1 MLARLKQ
8 MLIKEFI
15 QVFRDKRT
23 RFVLFGP
30 PIIQM
35 LVFGYA
41 ATFEIHH
48 VPTVVLDL
56 DHSQE
61 SRELISRFSS
71 SPYFDVQR
79 QLTDYRQIG
88 DLIDQGKATVGL
100 EINAGFA
107 QNLRKG
113 QTAPLQVIVDATN
126 SNSALIASGY
136 ITQIALGFAQD
147 YQQDRIYRISPQMV
161 ERMPSV
167 QLEQRPWYN
176 PDLRS
181 RWFFV
186 PGIIGSLTLVL
197 VVTLTAFAV
206 VREREIGTLEQI
218 MVTPIRPAEFILG
231 KTLPFFLIGLF
242 DVSLIAT
249 VGTMWFQIPF
259 RGHILVL
266 FAGAILFLLCML
278 GVGLLISTV
287 SSTQQQ
293 AMVTAFF
300 FIMPAITFSGFGFPI
315 STMPQWLQYLTYLS
329 PLRYFLS
336 RASRHLSE
344 RCGHGDPLAP
354 DARDDR
360 LGNQSAHHRCPALPQ
375 SARLS
380 LSPQPSSQSTQYEAY
395 PIRPRQTAQICA
407 HHTACEVGLLGI
419 VDCHLDD
426 DRTTGPSDCERL
438 FENRLRI
445 AVTTQRQVL
454 YANTPANG
462 GQVIVGKLSAR
473 LLSQRELLKL
483 RNLR

>member
-23 RFVLFGP
+23 RVVLFGP

-35 LVFGYA
+35 LIFGYA
-41 ATFEIHH
+41 ATFEIYH

-100 EINAGFA
+100 EIHAGFA

-126 SNSALIASGY
+126 SNTALIASGY
-136 ITQIALGFAQD
+136 VTQIALGFAQD
-147 YQQDRIYRISPQMV
+147 YQQDRINRISPQMI
-161 ERMPSV
+161 EQIPSV
-167 QLEQRPWYN
+167 LLAPRPWYN

-218 MVTPIRPAEFILG
+218 MVTPIRPVEFILG

-242 DVSLIAT
+242 DVSLIGT
-249 VGTMWFQIPF
+249 VGTLWFQVPF
-259 RGHILVL
+259 RGQILVL

-293 AMVTAFF
+293 AMVTSFF

-315 STMPQWLQYLTYLS
+315 STMPQWLQYFTYLS
-329 PLRYFLS
+329 PLRYFLVVL
-336 RASRHLSE
+336 RGTYLKGVGME
-344 RCGHGDPLAP
+344 ILWPQMLAM
-354 DARDDR
+354 A
-360 LGNQSAHHRCPALPQ
+360 G
-375 SARLS
+375 
-380 LSPQPSSQSTQYEAY
+380 
-395 PIRPRQTAQICA
+395 
-407 HHTACEVGLLGI
+407 LGI
-419 VDCHLDD
+419 TLLTVAILRFHKALD
-426 DRTTGPSDCERL
+426 
-438 FENRLRI
+438 
-445 AVTTQRQVL
+445 
-454 YANTPANG
+454 
-462 GQVIVGKLSAR
+462 
-473 LLSQRELLKL
+473 
-483 RNLR
+483 

>member
-35 LVFGYA
+35 VIFGYA

-48 VPTVVLDL
+48 VPTVALDL

-61 SRELISRFSS
+61 SRDLISRFTS

-88 DLIDQGKATVGL
+88 DLIDRGEATVGL

-126 SNSALIASGY
+126 SNTALIASGY

-147 YQQDRIYRISPQMV
+147 YQTDRIYRISPQMT
-161 ERMPSV
+161 ERIPSV
-167 QLEQRPWYN
+167 QLEPRPWYN

-197 VVTLTAFAV
+197 VVNLTAFAV

-249 VGTMWFQIPF
+249 VGTLWFQVPF
-259 RGHILVL
+259 RGQILVL

-315 STMPQWLQYLTYLS
+315 STMPHWLQYLTYLS
-329 PLRYFLS
+329 PLRYFLIVL
-336 RASRHLSE
+336 RGTYLKGVGME
-344 RCGHGDPLAP
+344 ILWPQMLAM
-354 DARDDR
+354 A
-360 LGNQSAHHRCPALPQ
+360 A
-375 SARLS
+375 
-380 LSPQPSSQSTQYEAY
+380 
-395 PIRPRQTAQICA
+395 
-407 HHTACEVGLLGI
+407 LGI
-419 VDCHLDD
+419 SLL
-426 DRTTGPSDCERL
+426 T
-438 FENRLRI
+438 I
-445 AVTTQRQVL
+445 AV
-454 YANTPANG
+454 
-462 GQVIVGKLSAR
+462 
-473 LLSQRELLKL
+473 L
-483 RNLR
+483 RFHKALD

>member
-23 RFVLFGP
+23 RFLLFGP

-35 LVFGYA
+35 VIFGYA

-61 SRELISRFSS
+61 SRELFSRFSS

-79 QLTDYRQIG
+79 QLTDYRQMG
-88 DLIDQGKATVGL
+88 ELIDQGKATVGL

-113 QTAPLQVIVDATN
+113 QIAPLQVIVDATN
-126 SNSALIASGY
+126 SNTALIASGY

-147 YQQDRIYRISPQMV
+147 YQKDRIYRIAPQMV
-161 ERMPSV
+161 EKIPSV
-167 QLEQRPWYN
+167 QLESRPWYN

-197 VVTLTAFAV
+197 VVTLTAV

-242 DVSLIAT
+242 DASLIAT
-249 VGTMWFQIPF
+249 VGTLWFQVPF

-266 FAGAILFLLCML
+266 ATGVILFLLCML

-315 STMPQWLQYLTYLS
+315 STMPPWLQYFTYLS
-329 PLRYFLS
+329 PLRYFLDVL
-336 RASRHLSE
+336 RGTYLKGVGMEILWPQMAAMA
-344 RCGHGDPLAP
+344 G
-354 DARDDR
+354 
-360 LGNQSAHHRCPALPQ
+360 LGF
-375 SARLS
+375 S
-380 LSPQPSSQSTQYEAY
+380 LLT
-395 PIRPRQTAQICA
+395 
-407 HHTACEVGLLGI
+407 
-419 VDCHLDD
+419 
-426 DRTTGPSDCERL
+426 
-438 FENRLRI
+438 I
-445 AVTTQRQVL
+445 AV
-454 YANTPANG
+454 
-462 GQVIVGKLSAR
+462 
-473 LLSQRELLKL
+473 L
-483 RNLR
+483 RFHKALD

>member
-1 MLARLKQ
+1 MLARLRQ

-35 LVFGYA
+35 LIFGYA
-41 ATFEIHH
+41 ATFEIYH

-61 SRELISRFSS
+61 SRELISRFSA

-79 QLTDYRQIG
+79 ELTDYRQVG
-88 DLIDQGKATVGL
+88 DLLDQGKATIGL
-100 EINAGFA
+100 EIHAGFA

-113 QTAPLQVIVDATN
+113 QTAPLQVLVDATN
-126 SNSALIASGY
+126 SNTALIASSY

-147 YQQDRIYRISPQMV
+147 YQKDRISRILPQV
-161 ERMPSV
+161 LEEIPSV

-206 VREREIGTLEQI
+206 VREREIGTLEQL
-218 MVTPIRPAEFILG
+218 MVTPIRPSEFILG
-231 KTLPFFLIGLF
+231 KTLPYFLIGLF
-242 DVSLIAT
+242 DVSLIAA
-249 VGTMWFQIPF
+249 VGTFWFEVPF

-266 FAGAILFLLCML
+266 FAGAILFLLSML

-293 AMVTAFF
+293 AMVTSFF
-300 FIMPAITFSGFGFPI
+300 FIMPAVTFSGFGFPI
-315 STMPQWLQYLTYLS
+315 STMPKWLQYLTYLS
-329 PLRYFLS
+329 PLRYFLVVL
-336 RASRHLSE
+336 RGTYLKGVGIE
-344 RCGHGDPLAP
+344 ILWPQMLAM
-354 DARDDR
+354 A
-360 LGNQSAHHRCPALPQ
+360 A
-375 SARLS
+375 
-380 LSPQPSSQSTQYEAY
+380 
-395 PIRPRQTAQICA
+395 
-407 HHTACEVGLLGI
+407 LGI
-419 VDCHLDD
+419 TLLTIAALRFHKALD
-426 DRTTGPSDCERL
+426 
-438 FENRLRI
+438 
-445 AVTTQRQVL
+445 
-454 YANTPANG
+454 
-462 GQVIVGKLSAR
+462 
-473 LLSQRELLKL
+473 
-483 RNLR
+483 

>member
-35 LVFGYA
+35 LIFGYA
-41 ATFEIHH
+41 ATFEIYH

-61 SRELISRFSS
+61 SRELISRFSF

-79 QLTDYRQIG
+79 QLTDHRQVG
-88 DLIDQGKATVGL
+88 DLLDQGKATIGL
-100 EINAGFA
+100 EIHAGFA

-126 SNSALIASGY
+126 SNTALISSSY

-147 YQQDRIYRISPQMV
+147 YQKDRIYRILPQV
-161 ERMPSV
+161 LEQIPSV

-206 VREREIGTLEQI
+206 VREREIGTLEQL
-218 MVTPIRPAEFILG
+218 MVTPIHPSEFILG
-231 KTLPFFLIGLF
+231 KTLPYFLIGLV

-249 VGTMWFQIPF
+249 VGTFWFGVPF
-259 RGHILVL
+259 RGNILVL
-266 FAGAILFLLCML
+266 FAGAILFLLSML

-293 AMVTAFF
+293 AMVTSFF
-300 FIMPAITFSGFGFPI
+300 FIMPAVTFSGFGFPI
-315 STMPQWLQYLTYLS
+315 STMPKWLQYLTYLS
-329 PLRYFLS
+329 PLRYFLVVL
-336 RASRHLSE
+336 RGTYLKGVGME
-344 RCGHGDPLAP
+344 ILWPQMLAMV
-354 DARDDR
+354 A
-360 LGNQSAHHRCPALPQ
+360 LGTSLLVIAALRFHK
-375 SARLS
+375 A
-380 LSPQPSSQSTQYEAY
+380 
-395 PIRPRQTAQICA
+395 
-407 HHTACEVGLLGI
+407 
-419 VDCHLDD
+419 LD
-426 DRTTGPSDCERL
+426 
-438 FENRLRI
+438 
-445 AVTTQRQVL
+445 
-454 YANTPANG
+454 
-462 GQVIVGKLSAR
+462 
-473 LLSQRELLKL
+473 
-483 RNLR
+483 

>member
-35 LVFGYA
+35 LIFGYA

-71 SPYFDVQR
+71 SPDFDVQR
-79 QLTDYRQIG
+79 QVTDYRQIG

-126 SNSALIASGY
+126 SNTALIASGY
-136 ITQIALGFAQD
+136 ITQIALRFAQD
-147 YQQDRIYRISPQMV
+147 YQRDRIYRVAPQMI
-161 ERMPSV
+161 EKMPSV
-167 QLEQRPWYN
+167 QLEQRPWAD
-176 PDLRS
+176 PDLKS

-218 MVTPIRPAEFILG
+218 MVTPIRPSSFVNPEQDS
-231 KTLPFFLIGLF
+231 PLF
-242 DVSLIAT
+242 SDWPIRCVADRNRRNAVVPGPISRPNCGA
-249 VGTMWFQIPF
+249 F
-259 RGHILVL
+259 RGRDSIPNLH
-266 FAGAILFLLCML
+266 
-278 GVGLLISTV
+278 VGRRPIDLDRLIDP
-287 SSTQQQ
+287 
-293 AMVTAFF
+293 TA
-300 FIMPAITFSGFGFPI
+300 S
-315 STMPQWLQYLTYLS
+315 
-329 PLRYFLS
+329 
-336 RASRHLSE
+336 
-344 RCGHGDPLAP
+344 HGD
-354 DARDDR
+354 
-360 LGNQSAHHRCPALPQ
+360 
-375 SARLS
+375 
-380 LSPQPSSQSTQYEAY
+380 
-395 PIRPRQTAQICA
+395 
-407 HHTACEVGLLGI
+407 
-419 VDCHLDD
+419 
-426 DRTTGPSDCERL
+426 
-438 FENRLRI
+438 
-445 AVTTQRQVL
+445 
-454 YANTPANG
+454 
-462 GQVIVGKLSAR
+462 R
-473 LLSQRELLKL
+473 LLFYHARHHLLRFRIPHQHHAAVAAISHL
-483 RNLR
+483 P

>member
-35 LVFGYA
+35 LIFGYA

-126 SNSALIASGY
+126 SNTALIASGY

-147 YQQDRIYRISPQMV
+147 YQRDRIYRIAPQMV
-161 ERMPSV
+161 EKMPSV

-218 MVTPIRPAEFILG
+218 MVTPIRPSEFILS

-249 VGTMWFQIPF
+249 VGTLWFQVPF
-259 RGHILVL
+259 RGQIVVL

-315 STMPQWLQYLTYLS
+315 STMPQWLQYLTFLS
-329 PLRYFLS
+329 PLRYFLVVL
-336 RASRHLSE
+336 RGTYLKGVGVE
-344 RCGHGDPLAP
+344 ILWPQMLAM
-354 DARDDR
+354 A
-360 LGNQSAHHRCPALPQ
+360 
-375 SARLS
+375 
-380 LSPQPSSQSTQYEAY
+380 
-395 PIRPRQTAQICA
+395 
-407 HHTACEVGLLGI
+407 VLGI
-419 VDCHLDD
+419 
-426 DRTTGPSDCERL
+426 S
-438 FENRLRI
+438 
-445 AVTTQRQVL
+445 
-454 YANTPANG
+454 
-462 GQVIVGKLSAR
+462 
-473 LLSQRELLKL
+473 LLSVAVL
-483 RNLR
+483 RFHKALD

>member
-1 MLARLKQ
+1 MLGRLKQ

-88 DLIDQGKATVGL
+88 DLIDQGKATIGL
-100 EINAGFA
+100 QINAGFA

-113 QTAPLQVIVDATN
+113 QTAPVQVIVDATN
-126 SNSALIASGY
+126 SNTALIASGY
-136 ITQIALGFAQD
+136 ITQIALGFARD
-147 YQQDRIYRISPQMV
+147 YQKDRIYRISPQLL
-161 ERMPSV
+161 EEIPSV
-167 QLEQRPWYN
+167 ELAPRPWYN

-186 PGIIGSLTLVL
+186 PGVIGSLTLVL
-197 VVTLTAFAV
+197 VVVLTAFAV

-231 KTLPFFLIGLF
+231 KTLPFFLIGLL

-249 VGTMWFQIPF
+249 VGTLWFQVPF
-259 RGHILVL
+259 RGRILVL
-266 FAGAILFLLCML
+266 FVGAILFLLCML

-293 AMVTAFF
+293 AMVTSFF

-329 PLRYFLS
+329 PLRYFLVVL
-336 RASRHLSE
+336 RGTYLK
-344 RCGHGDPLAP
+344 GVGMDILWPQMLAM
-354 DARDDR
+354 A
-360 LGNQSAHHRCPALPQ
+360 G
-375 SARLS
+375 
-380 LSPQPSSQSTQYEAY
+380 
-395 PIRPRQTAQICA
+395 
-407 HHTACEVGLLGI
+407 LGI
-419 VDCHLDD
+419 SL
-426 DRTTGPSDCERL
+426 L
-438 FENRLRI
+438 MI
-445 AVTTQRQVL
+445 AV
-454 YANTPANG
+454 
-462 GQVIVGKLSAR
+462 
-473 LLSQRELLKL
+473 L
-483 RNLR
+483 RFHKALD

>member
-35 LVFGYA
+35 LIFGYA

-61 SRELISRFSS
+61 SRDLISRFSS

-88 DLIDQGKATVGL
+88 DLIDRGKATVGL
-100 EINAGFA
+100 DIDAGFA
-107 QNLRKG
+107 QKLRKG

-126 SNSALIASGY
+126 SNTALIASGY

-147 YQQDRIYRISPQMV
+147 YQKDRIYRISPQML
-161 ERMPSV
+161 EQMPSV
-167 QLEQRPWYN
+167 QLEPRPWYN

-181 RWFFV
+181 RWFFI
-186 PGIIGSLTLVL
+186 PGIVGSLTLVL
-197 VVTLTAFAV
+197 VVVLTAFAV

-249 VGTMWFQIPF
+249 VGTLWFQVPF
-259 RGHILVL
+259 RGQILVL
-266 FAGAILFLLCML
+266 FAGATLFLLCML

-329 PLRYFLS
+329 PLRYFLVVL
-336 RASRHLSE
+336 RGTYLKGVGMEILWPQMA
-344 RCGHGDPLAP
+344 AM
-354 DARDDR
+354 AA
-360 LGNQSAHHRCPALPQ
+360 LGVSLLTVAVLRFHKAL
-375 SARLS
+375 
-380 LSPQPSSQSTQYEAY
+380 
-395 PIRPRQTAQICA
+395 
-407 HHTACEVGLLGI
+407 
-419 VDCHLDD
+419 D
-426 DRTTGPSDCERL
+426 
-438 FENRLRI
+438 
-445 AVTTQRQVL
+445 
-454 YANTPANG
+454 
-462 GQVIVGKLSAR
+462 
-473 LLSQRELLKL
+473 
-483 RNLR
+483 